1 MKRRLTLFAM
11 ILCQTLAS
19 LAAGKPDLA
28 PGRIEAVAAMLDEA
42 PGFPGRPISDRKA
55 WERLARDPDYPEFIA
70 NVGGT
75 IGTPLPASPDELFL
89 EFTRN
94 GARAEYDKTVHA
106 RRGRLYGLVLAEC
119 TEDKGRFLPDIEK
132 TIAALCAERTWVL
145 SAHDRELDNFHGRI
159 TDVDL
164 FSAILGWNMALTER
178 LLEDRLSVESRK
190 LIREN
195 VRRRVIDPFLAAARG
210 ETKLCFW
217 LHSNHNWNTVCL
229 SSCTG
234 AALALSESKKER
246 AEVIALAEH
255 YSKNFLKGF
264 APDGYCSEGLGY
276 WNFGFGHYVL
286 LSETIRQATGGKLD
300 LMLRPDAKAPAI
312 FGPTMRIIGGISP
325 YFADCKLN
333 ERPSSE
339 TSWYVNRRFGMGL
352 KDFDT
357 IRLRGTLGNI
367 FDAAI
372 YNFQSPDFAAPIPG
386 RIDPGQNGI
395 RSWFPDAGIL
405 IGRPAPGSASQFGVA
420 TKGGHNAEHHNHNDL
435 GSYVVVVENKPS
447 LLDPGKGTYTAE
459 TFGPNRYDSKLLNSY
474 GHPVPVVGGHLQR
487 TGADARAVVLL
498 KEFTDAADSV
508 TYDLSSAY
516 PCSELKQLE
525 RSFRYSRD
533 GSGSLT
539 VTDRVQFTEPQT
551 FGTALIT
558 LGTWQRGDDGKI
570 IVRDGN
576 HAVRVE
582 IQADGG
588 EIRISSEELDEDPA
602 VKPTRIGINFIQ
614 PVTDATITMKI
625 VPE

>member
-1 MKRRLTLFAM
+1 MKLPLTLVALFLIHFEMAHAGEKPV
-11 ILCQTLAS
+11 I
-19 LAAGKPDLA
+19 AA
-28 PGRIEAVAAMLDEA
+28 GRIETVAGMLDQT
-42 PGFPGRPISDRKA
+42 PDFPGRPISDRKA
-55 WERLARDPDYPEFIA
+55 WERLTQDPDYPEFIA
-70 NVGGT
+70 NVSAT

-119 TEDKGRFLPDIEK
+119 IEAKGRFLPDIEK

-145 SAHDRELDNFHGRI
+145 SAHDRKLDNFHGRI
-159 TDVDL
+159 IDVDL
-164 FSAILGWNMALTER
+164 FSAILGWNMALAER
-178 LLEDRLSVESRK
+178 MLEDRLSAESRK

-210 ETKLCFW
+210 DTQLCFW

-234 AALALSESKKER
+234 AALALTESKTER

-300 LMLRPDAKAPAI
+300 LMLRPEARAPAI

-325 YFADCKLN
+325 SFADCKLN

-357 IRLRGTLGNI
+357 FRFSGTLGNI

-372 YNFQSPDFAAPIPG
+372 YNFQSPDFTALIPG

-435 GSYVVVVENKPS
+435 GSYVVVVGNKPV

-459 TFGPNRYDSKLLNSY
+459 TFGSKRYDSKLLNSY
-474 GHPVPVVGGHLQR
+474 GHPVPVVGGQLQR
-487 TGADARAVVLL
+487 TGADARAVVLR
-498 KEFTDAADSV
+498 KDFTDAADSV

-516 PCSELKQLE
+516 PCPELKQLE

-539 VTDRVQFTEPQT
+539 VTDRVQFTKPQT

-558 LGTWQRGDDGKI
+558 LGKWQLSDDGKI
-570 IVRDGN
+570 IVRDGEKS
-576 HAVRVE
+576 VRIE
-582 IQADGG
+582 IQATGG
-588 EIRISSEELDEDPA
+588 EIRIDSEKLDEDKL
-602 VKPTRIGINFIQ
+602 VMPTRIGINFNQ
-614 PVTDATITMKI
+614 PVADATITLKI
-625 VPE
+625 LPE